1 MIKKFSSDII
11 FFCIAMLFVF
21 TIVIL
26 TSGQSQTPPATIV
39 LPPTPIDTTGDTSS
53 YTLQEVATH
62 KDASSCWTIVRDFVY
77 DVTSWATIHPGGKAQ
92 ILGMCGIDAS
102 SAFVDQHGG
111 KARPEE
117 ELASFKIGILKK

>member
-1 MIKKFSSDII
+1 
-11 FFCIAMLFVF
+11 MLFVF
-21 TIVIL
+21 TIVIV
-26 TSGQSQTPPATIV
+26 TSGQSQTPPTTIV
-39 LPPTPIDTTGDTSS
+39 LPPTDTTGDTSS

-62 KDASSCWTIVRDFVY
+62 KDASSCWTIVRDSVY

-117 ELASFKIGILKK
+117 ELASFKIGVLKK

>member
-21 TIVIL
+21 TIVIV
-26 TSGQSQTPPATIV
+26 TSGQSQTPPTTIV
-39 LPPTPIDTTGDTSS
+39 LPPTDTTGDTSS
-53 YTLQEVATH
+53 YTLQEVAMH
-62 KDASSCWTIVRDFVY
+62 KDASSCWTVVRDSVY

-117 ELASFKIGILKK
+117 ELVSFKIGILKK